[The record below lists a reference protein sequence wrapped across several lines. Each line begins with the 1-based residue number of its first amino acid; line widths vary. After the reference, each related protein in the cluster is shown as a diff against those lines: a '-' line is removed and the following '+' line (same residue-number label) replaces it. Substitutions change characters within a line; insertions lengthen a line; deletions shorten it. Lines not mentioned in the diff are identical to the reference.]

1 MKEQNEKNRRGPRK
15 APAKEDTSI
24 VDASDELTT
33 TYLVES
39 EEGPEIRAE
48 LPDEW
53 ISIAAYYIWKGDGQP
68 KGRDAEYWEPA
79 KVELRQLQKEGA
91 FSKPRNVEEEER

>member
-1 MKEQNEKNRRGPRK
+1 MKEQNEKNRRAPRK
-15 APAKEDTSI
+15 APAKEDTAI

-68 KGRDAEYWEPA
+68 KGRDAEYWA